1 MINLTNRTVLVAGGA
16 GFVGSAVIRELLED
30 GAKVVCLDNY
40 LHGTWSNV
48 EHCKGPLTVI
58 QADVIEWWKI
68 IKLLKDY
75 EVEYII
81 DCIGDTYVPS
91 SYEMPLRFFNINLQG
106 TFNLLMAARL
116 CGVKRVVYVSSTE
129 VYGQP
134 NSERFTESMPLSPL
148 NTYAVSKLAAD
159 RLCFSLYTE
168 HQVPV
173 VIARIFNCYGPRAT
187 HPYIIPEIISQLSRG
202 SVLKLGNIKAVR
214 DLTYVHDTARALIEV
229 LISEIDN
236 GDVVNVGSDN
246 AYSVEGLA
254 VKIAEIMGV
263 SDLQI
268 KVDQTRFRHL
278 DLNYLR
284 CDNTKLKQYTGW
296 TPIVSIEE
304 GLQMTLNWY
313 RDHGSS
319 WRWENTMSDIRY

>member
-159 RLCFSLYTE
+159 RLCFSLYTSSHCKDFQLLWSPRHPSLHHSGD
-168 HQVPV
+168 HQSIV
-173 VIARIFNCYGPRAT
+173 
-187 HPYIIPEIISQLSRG
+187 
-202 SVLKLGNIKAVR
+202 
-214 DLTYVHDTARALIEV
+214 
-229 LISEIDN
+229 
-236 GDVVNVGSDN
+236 
-246 AYSVEGLA
+246 
-254 VKIAEIMGV
+254 
-263 SDLQI
+263 
-268 KVDQTRFRHL
+268 TRFGL
-278 DLNYLR
+278 EAG
-284 CDNTKLKQYTGW
+284 QY
-296 TPIVSIEE
+296 
-304 GLQMTLNWY
+304 
-313 RDHGSS
+313 
-319 WRWENTMSDIRY
+319 